1 MSYVYQ
7 WDSKIINTDKNRMRA
22 TKLII
27 MDTLGMGG
35 IDKYSTTVFLE
46 KIFQYYYIPTTG
58 VADLQAPL
66 GKMLRSA

>member
-7 WDSKIINTDKNRMRA
+7 WDSKIINTDNNRMRA
-22 TKLII
+22 AKLTT
-27 MDTLGMGG
+27 MGTLGVGG

-58 VADLQAPL
+58 IADLQAPL
-66 GKMLRSA
+66 GKMLQSA